1 MNKKYRFNP
10 KTLHQFDKVIVRDDS
25 EYNWKC
31 DIFSC
36 IQIEWGHFKYW
47 CLSSCFKYCI
57 PYNEDTKHLVGTKEE
72 APEYYRYWEE

>member
-1 MNKKYRFNP
+1 MNKKHRFNP
-10 KTLHQFDKVIVRDDS
+10 KTLHQFDEVIVRDDS
-25 EYNWKC
+25 EHNWKR

-36 IQIEWGHFKYW
+36 IQIEWGIFKYW
-47 CLSSCFKYCI
+47 TLSSCFKYCI